1 MATALVPTESIQC
14 LALLRPGSKLH
25 KRWVGQSS
33 ELPVYLFYEFSKPF
47 GTYEVRYGGQSMRL
61 TPEDHRDL
69 ILLREFSGDR
79 LDAFANTCDMEEPD
93 AADMARA
100 RGG

>member
-1 MATALVPTESIQC
+1 MPTNLVPTESILC
-14 LALLRPGSKLH
+14 LALVRPGSKLH
-25 KRWVGQSS
+25 RRWGAG
-33 ELPVYLFYEFSKPF
+33 LPVYLFYEFSKPF
-47 GTYEVRYGGQSMRL
+47 GTYEMRYGGEWMQL

-93 AADMARA
+93 ESDMARA